1 MDAERWQR
9 LSPLLDALLDLPP
22 AGRLDEL
29 ERLRAQDPAL
39 AADLEGLLARE
50 DSEAD
55 FLHDPLPGTRP
66 PSREGTRLGPYRLER
81 LLGEGGMGQ
90 VWLAERADGLY
101 RRQLALKLLRPGY
114 ADPNLRLRFS
124 REREILARLQHPN
137 IARLLDAGIGEGDQP
152 YLVLEYVEGVPLTDY
167 CREQALPVEAR
178 LRLFLQV
185 CAAVSHAHA
194 NLIVHRDLKPSNM
207 LVTAEREVQLLDFGI
222 AKLLDRDGSEAAH
235 VRTEVRAFTLHYA
248 APEQVRGEPVSTLT
262 DVYSL
267 GVVLYELLAGDKPY
281 RLRRQSDAE
290 WERAILEVSP
300 PRPSVTVQR
309 LAEAG
314 QVERAQARKLARRL
328 RGDLD
333 NIALKALNK
342 VPARRY
348 GSVEAL
354 ARDIGRHLEGR
365 PVEARPP
372 RIGYQLQKYLQR
384 HRWGVGLGSLA
395 MLALLSALGLALWHA
410 HEARHEAA
418 RAQALQRF
426 VLGLFDHAGGAQRSQ
441 GMAMRELLS
450 AGAKRGE
457 SELEQ
462 QPRARAELLGVIA
475 RLYIG
480 IGDYREALALSER
493 QQALLG
499 GDDGAPDGLRLD
511 AAGQHGRV
519 LRLLSR
525 SQECVGRMQPLADDA
540 QRLQAE
546 LPQQVADFYIQYGR
560 CRRMLGEPMAAQQLY
575 ERAIAIR
582 RDVLRDDA
590 GVAEGMIDLAALESD
605 AARTGA
611 AIEQFLAAQ
620 RQLRA
625 RLGDRHPLLVDIQRS
640 LGVLYLDRGQV
651 TEAEAALRAGL
662 ALALELHGPNHPS
675 TLAVRRQLGLAY
687 LQQGRLAE
695 AEQTLRAQHGPT
707 ESTLGPQHRE
717 TALSLDA
724 LGRLALERGDTEAAL
739 SAFQR
744 AVAIW
749 RQPDGRHLLDYG
761 LADLAAA
768 FEAGGDGAAARATL
782 EEARQVR
789 AARLGASHPA
799 VGDLDRRMGQL
810 LLDAGEAAAAQPWL
824 ERGAQLTQVGYGADD
839 PRTLLA
845 WLALARLRITPDA
858 PDVADEGPAAHL
870 HRFAAGLPTGP
881 ALAPVHWQAR
891 AYAAQADCQDGQVAD
906 GRRQLQALDAELRSA
921 RPEGGSL
928 SREVARLAAACHA
941 PLNGGP
947 QATVAR

>member
-1 MDAERWQR
+1 MDAARWQR

-22 AGRLDEL
+22 AERADELQRLRDGEPALADEL
-29 ERLRAQDPAL
+29 EA
-39 AADLEGLLARE
+39 LLARE
-50 DSEAD
+50 ETESD

-66 PSREGTRLGPYRLER
+66 ASREGTRLGPYQLER

-124 REREILARLQHPN
+124 REREILARLQHPH

-152 YLVLEYVEGVPLTDY
+152 YLVLEYVEGVPLTEY
-167 CREQALPVEAR
+167 CNAHALPVEAR

-207 LVTAEREVQLLDFGI
+207 LVTAERDVQLLDFGI
-222 AKLLDRDGSEAAH
+222 AKLLDRGGGETSH

-300 PRPSVTVQR
+300 SRPSLAVQR

-314 QVERAQARKLARRL
+314 QLEPVQARRLARRL

-333 NIALKALNK
+333 NIALKALSK
-342 VPARRY
+342 VPAKRY
-348 GSVEAL
+348 SSVEAL

-372 RIGYQLQKYLQR
+372 RLGYQLQKYLQR
-384 HRWGVGLGSLA
+384 HRWGAGLGALA
-395 MLALLSALGLALWHA
+395 IVALLSALALTLWHA

-418 RAQALQRF
+418 RAQALQHF
-426 VLGLFDHAGGAQRSQ
+426 VLGLFDHAGGSQRSQ

-450 AGAKRGE
+450 AGARRGE
-457 SELEQ
+457 SELEG

-475 RLYIG
+475 RLYLG
-480 IGDYREALALSER
+480 IGGYRDALALSER
-493 QQALLG
+493 QQQLLAH
-499 GDDGAPDGLRLD
+499 DTGAPDGLRLD
-511 AAGQHGRV
+511 AASQHGRV

-525 SQECVGRMQPLADDA
+525 SQDCAARMQPLADTA
-540 QRLQAE
+540 QRLEAD
-546 LPQQVADFYIQYGR
+546 LPQQVADFYTQYGR
-560 CRRMLGEPMAAQQLY
+560 CQRMLGQPQAARQWY
-575 ERAIAIR
+575 ERAIALR
-582 RDVLRDDA
+582 RDVLHDDVGA
-590 GVAEGMIDLAALESD
+590 AEGMIDLAALESD
-605 AARTGA
+605 AARTGP
-611 AIEQFLAAQ
+611 AIARFLAAQ

-625 RLGDRHPLLVDIQRS
+625 RLADRHPLMVEIQRS
-640 LGVLYLDRGQV
+640 LGALYLDRSQGA
-651 TEAEAALRAGL
+651 EAERVLRSGL
-662 ALALELHGPNHPS
+662 ALSMELHGPGHPA
-675 TLAVRRQLGLAY
+675 TLAVRRQLGQAY
-687 LQQGRLAE
+687 LQLGRLAE
-695 AEQTLRAQHGPT
+695 AEQALRAQHGPT
-707 ESTLGPQHRE
+707 ESLLGPRHRE

-739 SAFQR
+739 AYFQR
-744 AVAIW
+744 AVEIW

-761 LADLAAA
+761 LSDLANAQQARGDAA
-768 FEAGGDGAAARATL
+768 TARATL
-782 EEARQVR
+782 EQARQVR
-789 AARLGASHPA
+789 IARLGASHPA
-799 VGDLDRRMGQL
+799 VGDLDRRMGDL
-810 LLDAGEAAAAQPWL
+810 LLDAGQADAALPWL
-824 ERGAQLTQVGYGADD
+824 ERASQLTRIGYGPAD
-839 PRTLLA
+839 PRTQRA
-845 WLALARLRITPDA
+845 QLALARWQ
-858 PDVADEGPAAHL
+858 AAQGDGGAAL
-870 HRFAAGLPTGP
+870 DRFAATLPGTDAG
-881 ALAPVHWQAR
+881 LAPLGWEAR
-891 AYAAQADCQDGQVAD
+891 AYAAQAHCSAGDAGA
-906 GRRQLQALDAELRSA
+906 GGSRLRALDAELHSA

-928 SREVARLAAACHA
+928 PRAVATLAAGCHARLNNAARTTA
-941 PLNGGP
+941 
-947 QATVAR
+947 VR

>member
-22 AGRLDEL
+22 DGRIDEL
-29 ERLRAQDPAL
+29 ERLRADDPVL
-39 AADLEGLLARE
+39 AAELQALLATE
-50 DSEAD
+50 DTDAD

-66 PSREGTRLGPYRLER
+66 TSREGTRLGPYQLEH

-152 YLVLEYVEGVPLTDY
+152 YLVLEYVEGVPLTEY
-167 CREQALPVEAR
+167 CRDHALPVEAR

-185 CAAVSHAHA
+185 CSAVSHAHA

-207 LVTAEREVQLLDFGI
+207 LVTADHEVRLLDFGI
-222 AKLLDRDGSEAAH
+222 AKLLDRDGVDSAH

-300 PRPSVTVQR
+300 PRPSVAVQR

-314 QVERAQARKLARRL
+314 QLEAAPARRLARRL

-354 ARDIGRHLEGR
+354 ARDVERHLEGR

-384 HRWGVGLGSLA
+384 HAWGVALGSVAMVVLLA
-395 MLALLSALGLALWHA
+395 ALGLALWHA

-450 AGAKRGE
+450 TGARRGE
-457 SELEQ
+457 SELKE
-462 QPRARAELLGVIA
+462 QPRALAELLGVIA

-480 IGDYREALALSER
+480 IGAYQEALALSER
-493 QQALLG
+493 QLLLLDSDPG
-499 GDDGAPDGLRLD
+499 AADGVRLD
-511 AAGQHGRV
+511 AASQHGRA

-525 SQECVGRMQPLADDA
+525 SQECVARMQPLADAA
-540 QRLQAE
+540 QELEHA

-560 CRRMLGEPMAAQQLY
+560 CRRMLGETRVARQWY
-575 ERAIAIR
+575 ERAIEIR
-582 RDVLRDDA
+582 RGVLRDDA
-590 GVAEGMIDLAALESD
+590 GVAEALIDLAALESD
-605 AARTGA
+605 VAHTGA

-620 RQLRA
+620 RQLHA
-625 RLGDRHPLLVDIQRS
+625 RLGDRHPLMVEIQRS
-640 LGVLYLDRGQV
+640 LGALYLDRGQAV
-651 TEAEAALRAGL
+651 EAEAVLRSGL
-662 ALALELHGPNHPS
+662 ALALELNGPAHPS

-687 LQQGRLAE
+687 LQLGRLAE
-695 AEQTLRAQHGPT
+695 AEQALRAQHGPT
-707 ESTLGPQHRE
+707 EAALGPWHRE
-717 TALSLDA
+717 TGLSLDA
-724 LGRLALERGDTEAAL
+724 LGRLALERGDTAA
-739 SAFQR
+739 AITTFEQ
-744 AVAIW
+744 AVAVG
-749 RQPDGRHLLDYG
+749 RQPDGRYGLDYA
-761 LADLAAA
+761 LADLAQALQA
-768 FEAGGDGAAARATL
+768 KGDREAARARF
-782 EEARQVR
+782 EEARRVR
-789 AARLGASHPA
+789 VARFGASHPA
-799 VGDLDRRMGQL
+799 VGDLDRMMGEL
-810 LLDAGEAAAAQPWL
+810 LLESGDVAAALPWL
-824 ERGAQLTQVGYGADD
+824 ERADQLTRLGYGPED
-839 PRTLLA
+839 PRSLRA
-845 WLALARLRITPDA
+845 QLALARA
-858 PDVADEGPAAHL
+858 QAGSGEGESGADRLA
-870 HRFAAGLPTGP
+870 RFAAALPADA
-881 ALAPVHWQAR
+881 ALAPLRWEAQ
-891 AYAAQADCQDGQVAD
+891 AYAAQALCHDQDVAG
-906 GRRQLQALDAELRSA
+906 GRRMLGALDAELLAA
-921 RPEGGSL
+921 RPEGGRL
-928 SREVARLAAACHA
+928 SREVAGLAATCSVR
-941 PLNGGP
+941 LNGP
-947 QATVAR
+947 TAATAAR

>member
-22 AGRLDEL
+22 AGRIEELD
-29 ERLRAQDPAL
+29 RLRAAEPAL
-39 AADLEGLLARE
+39 AAELEALLAGE
-50 DSEAD
+50 GDGD

-66 PSREGTRLGPYRLER
+66 ASREGSRLGPYRLDR

-101 RRQLALKLLRPGY
+101 QRRLALKLLRPGY

-167 CREQALPVEAR
+167 CREHALPVEAC
-178 LRLFLQV
+178 LALFLQV

-207 LVTAEREVQLLDFGI
+207 LVTAAGEVRLLDFGI
-222 AKLLDRDGSEAAH
+222 AKLLDRDANSAALA
-235 VRTEVRAFTLHYA
+235 RTEVRAFTLHYA

-314 QVERAQARKLARRL
+314 QLEPAQARRRARRL

-342 VPARRY
+342 NPARRY
-348 GSVEAL
+348 GSVEAF
-354 ARDIGRHLEGR
+354 ARDIERHLGGR

-384 HRWGVGLGSLA
+384 HRWGVALGSLA
-395 MLALLSALGLALWHA
+395 VLALLAALGLALWHA

-441 GMAMRELLS
+441 GMALRELLS
-450 AGAKRGE
+450 AGARRGE
-457 SELEQ
+457 SELEG

-480 IGDYREALALSER
+480 IGDYREALTLSER
-493 QQALLG
+493 QQRLLAA
-499 GDDGAPDGLRLD
+499 DDGAPDGLRLD
-511 AAGQHGRV
+511 AASQHGRV
-519 LRLLSR
+519 LRLSSR
-525 SQECVGRMQPLADDA
+525 SRDCVERMQPLADTA
-540 QRLQAE
+540 QRQQDD
-546 LPQQVADFYIQYGR
+546 LPQQAADFYIQYGR
-560 CRRMLGEPMAAQQLY
+560 CQWMLGQAYAARQWY
-575 ERAIAIR
+575 ERAIALR
-582 RDVLRDDA
+582 RDRLHDDA
-590 GVAEGMIDLAALESD
+590 GVAEGMIDLAALKSD
-605 AARTGA
+605 AARTDE

-640 LGVLYLDRGQV
+640 LGMLYLDRGQA
-651 TEAEAALRAGL
+651 TEAEQALRSGL
-662 ALALELHGPNHPS
+662 ALALELHGPDHPS

-687 LQQGRLAE
+687 LQLGRLAE
-695 AEQTLRAQHGPT
+695 AEKTLRAQHGPT
-707 ESTLGPQHRE
+707 EAMLGPQHRE

-724 LGRLALERGDTEAAL
+724 LGRLALERGDTEAAI

-749 RQPDGRHLLDYG
+749 RQPDGRYLLDYG
-761 LADLAAA
+761 LADLALALHAA
-768 FEAGGDGAAARATL
+768 GDDDAALAMLAQARS
-782 EEARQVR
+782 VR
-789 AARLGASHPA
+789 AARLGGSHPA
-799 VGDLDRRMGQL
+799 VGDLDRMAGEL
-810 LLDAGEAAAAQPWL
+810 LLDAGQTAAALPWL
-824 ERGAQLTQVGYGADD
+824 ERGGQLTETGYGPDD
-839 PRTLLA
+839 RRTLQA
-845 WLALARLRITPDA
+845 RLALQRWRALDGDGGTGL
-858 PDVADEGPAAHL
+858 EH
-870 HRFAAGLPTGP
+870 FAAGLPAEP
-881 ALAPVHWQAR
+881 ALLPLRWEAQ
-891 AYAAQADCQDGQVAD
+891 AYAALARCRAGDTVA
-906 GRRQLQALDAELRSA
+906 GRERLDALGVELRSA
-921 RPEGGSL
+921 RPEGGSQP
-928 SREVARLAAACHA
+928 REVARLAAACA
-941 PLNGGP
+941 PLNG
-947 QATVAR
+947 ARRTTAAR

>member
-22 AGRLDEL
+22 AGRADEL
-29 ERLRAQDPAL
+29 ERLRAADPSL
-39 AADLEGLLARE
+39 AAELAALLAAE
-50 DSEAD
+50 DTDAD

-66 PSREGTRLGPYRLER
+66 ASREGARLGPYQLER

-167 CREQALPVEAR
+167 CRDNALPVEAR

-194 NLIVHRDLKPSNM
+194 NLIGHRDLKPSNM
-207 LVTAEREVQLLDFGI
+207 LVSADRDVRLLDFGI
-222 AKLLDRDGSEAAH
+222 AKLLDRDGTDAAH

-300 PRPSVTVQR
+300 PRPSVAVQR

-314 QVERAQARKLARRL
+314 QVEAATARRLARRL

-333 NIALKALNK
+333 NIALKALHK
-342 VPARRY
+342 IPSRRY

-354 ARDIGRHLEGR
+354 ARDIERHLEGR

-384 HRWGVGLGSLA
+384 HTWGVALGSLA
-395 MLALLSALGLALWHA
+395 VLALLAALGLALWHA

-450 AGAKRGE
+450 AGARRGE
-457 SELEQ
+457 SELEE

-480 IGDYREALALSER
+480 IGDYREALSLSER
-493 QQALLG
+493 QQQLLETDD
-499 GDDGAPDGLRLD
+499 GDDNAAAGLRLD
-511 AAGQHGRV
+511 AASQHGRV

-525 SQECVGRMQPLADDA
+525 SQECVARMQPLAAAA
-540 QRLQAE
+540 QRME
-546 LPQQVADFYIQYGR
+546 DVLPQQVADFYIQFGL
-560 CRRMLGEPMAAQQLY
+560 CRSVLGEALAARQWY
-575 ERAIAIR
+575 ERAIALR

-590 GVAEGMIDLAALESD
+590 GVAEGMIDLAALERD
-605 AARTGA
+605 AARTDA

-625 RLGDRHPLLVDIQRS
+625 RLGDRHPLMVDIQRN
-640 LGVLYLDRGQV
+640 LGGLYLDRGQAA
-651 TEAEAALRAGL
+651 EAEAQLRPGL

-687 LQQGRLAE
+687 LQLGRLAE
-695 AEQTLRAQHGPT
+695 AEQVLHAQHGPT
-707 ESTLGPQHRE
+707 EATLGPQHYE
-717 TALSLDA
+717 TGLSLDA
-724 LGRLALERGDTEAAL
+724 LGRLALERGDTAAATA
-739 SAFQR
+739 AFEH

-749 RQPDGRHLLDYG
+749 RQPDGRHLLDRG
-761 LADLAAA
+761 LADLSLALQ
-768 FEAGGDGAAARATL
+768 AGGDIRAARRVL
-782 EEARQVR
+782 EEARRVR
-789 AARLGASHPA
+789 ATRLGASHPA
-799 VGDLDRRMGQL
+799 VGDLDRMFGEL
-810 LLDAGEAAAAQPWL
+810 LLDTGDIAAARPWL
-824 ERGAQLTQVGYGADD
+824 EQAGRLTLVGYGAND
-839 PRTLLA
+839 PHTLQA
-845 WLALARLRITPDA
+845 QLALARLQSAQDGTGDDDA
-858 PDVADEGPAAHL
+858 PL
-870 HRFAAGLPTGP
+870 QRFAAALP
-881 ALAPVHWQAR
+881 ADDSLAELRWEAR
-891 AYAAQADCQDGQVAD
+891 AYAARARCQAGATAA
-906 GRRQLQALDAELRSA
+906 GERQLQALDIELRSA
-921 RPEGGSL
+921 RPEGGRL
-928 SREVARLAAACHA
+928 SREVAGLAASCHGR
-941 PLNGGP
+941 LNGI
-947 QATVAR
+947 ASRAVAR

>member
-22 AGRLDEL
+22 AGRTDEL
-29 ERLRAQDPAL
+29 ERLRAVDPSL
-39 AADLEGLLARE
+39 AAELAALLATE
-50 DSEAD
+50 GADTD

-66 PSREGTRLGPYRLER
+66 ASREGARLGPYQLQR

-101 RRQLALKLLRPGY
+101 QRRLAMKLLRPGY

-167 CREQALPVEAR
+167 CRDNALPVEAR

-207 LVTAEREVQLLDFGI
+207 LVTAERDVRLLDFGI
-222 AKLLDRDGSEAAH
+222 AKLLDRDGTDATHA
-235 VRTEVRAFTLHYA
+235 RTEVRAFTLHYA

-300 PRPSVTVQR
+300 PRPSVAVQR

-314 QVERAQARKLARRL
+314 QVEAGTARRLARRL

-333 NIALKALNK
+333 NIALKALHK
-342 VPARRY
+342 IPSRRY

-354 ARDIGRHLEGR
+354 ARDIERHLEGR

-384 HRWGVGLGSLA
+384 HTWGVALGSLA
-395 MLALLSALGLALWHA
+395 VLALLAALGLALWHA

-450 AGAKRGE
+450 AGARRGE
-457 SELEQ
+457 SELEE

-480 IGDYREALALSER
+480 IGDYREALSLSER
-493 QQALLG
+493 QRQLLEADGG
-499 GDDGAPDGLRLD
+499 GDDEAATGLRLD
-511 AAGQHGRV
+511 AASQHGRV

-525 SQECVGRMQPLADDA
+525 SQECVARMQPLAASA
-540 QRLQAE
+540 QRMEGA
-546 LPQQVADFYIQYGR
+546 LPQQAADFYIQFGR
-560 CRRMLGEPMAAQQLY
+560 CRRMLGGALAARQWY
-575 ERAIAIR
+575 ERAIALR

-590 GVAEGMIDLAALESD
+590 GVADGMIDLATLEID
-605 AARTGA
+605 AARTDA
-611 AIEQFLAAQ
+611 AIGQFLAAQ

-625 RLGDRHPLLVDIQRS
+625 RLGDRHPLMVEIQRN
-640 LGVLYLDRGQV
+640 LGGLYLDRGQAA
-651 TEAEAALRAGL
+651 EAEAQLRPGL
-662 ALALELHGPNHPS
+662 ALALELHGPHHPS
-675 TLAVRRQLGLAY
+675 TLAVRRQLGLAW

-695 AEQTLRAQHGPT
+695 ADQALRAQRGPT
-707 ESTLGPQHRE
+707 EATLGPRHHE
-717 TALSLDA
+717 TGMSLDA
-724 LGRLALERGDTEAAL
+724 LGRLALERGDTAAATA
-739 SAFQR
+739 AFEH

-749 RQPDGRHLLDYG
+749 RQPDGRHLLDRG
-761 LADLAAA
+761 LADLSLALQAA
-768 FEAGGDGAAARATL
+768 GDVRAARGAL
-782 EEARQVR
+782 EEARRVR
-789 AARLGASHPA
+789 ATRLGASHPA
-799 VGDLDRRMGQL
+799 VGDLDRMLGEL
-810 LLDAGEAAAAQPWL
+810 LLGAGDAAAARPWL
-824 ERGAQLTQVGYGADD
+824 EQAGRLTLVGYGAGD
-839 PRTLLA
+839 PRTLQA
-845 WLALARLRITPDA
+845 QLALARLQSAQDGA
-858 PDVADEGPAAHL
+858 HEGEMPL
-870 HRFAAGLPTGP
+870 QRFAATLPADGSLA
-881 ALAPVHWQAR
+881 ALRWEAR
-891 AYAAQADCQDGQVAD
+891 AYAAMARCQAGATA
-906 GRRQLQALDAELRSA
+906 GERQLQALDTELRSA
-921 RPEGGSL
+921 RPEGGRL
-928 SREVARLAAACHA
+928 SREVTQLAGSCHARLNGMAASA
-941 PLNGGP
+941 
-947 QATVAR
+947 VAH

>member
-22 AGRLDEL
+22 SGRMDEL

-39 AADLEGLLARE
+39 AGELEALLATE
-50 DSEAD
+50 DTDAD

-66 PSREGTRLGPYRLER
+66 PSREGTRLGPYQLER

-167 CREQALPVEAR
+167 CREHSLPVEAR
-178 LRLFLQV
+178 LHLFLQV
-185 CAAVSHAHA
+185 CAAVRHAHA

-207 LVTAEREVQLLDFGI
+207 LVAADQEVRLLDFGI
-222 AKLLDRDGSEAAH
+222 AKLLDRDGTDATHA
-235 VRTEVRAFTLHYA
+235 RTEVRAFTLHYA

-300 PRPSVTVQR
+300 PRPSVAVQR
-309 LAEAG
+309 LAEVG
-314 QVERAQARKLARRL
+314 QIEQGQARKLARRL

-342 VPARRY
+342 IPGKRY

-354 ARDIGRHLEGR
+354 SRDIERHLEGR

-384 HRWGVGLGSLA
+384 HRWGVVTGSLA
-395 MLALLSALGLALWHA
+395 MLTLLAALGLALWHA
-410 HEARHEAA
+410 VEARHEAA

-450 AGAKRGE
+450 AGARRGE
-457 SELEQ
+457 SELEG

-493 QQALLG
+493 QLRLLE
-499 GDDGAPDGLRLD
+499 GDDGAPDGLLLD
-511 AAGQHGRV
+511 AASQHGRV

-525 SQECVGRMQPLADDA
+525 SQECIERMQPLAGTA
-540 QRLQAE
+540 LRLQQD
-546 LPQQVADFYIQYGR
+546 LPQQSADFSLQFGR
-560 CRRMLGEPMAAQQLY
+560 CKRMLGEPLAARQWY

-590 GVAEGMIDLAALESD
+590 GVAEGMIDLASMEAD
-605 AARTGA
+605 AARTDA

-620 RQLRA
+620 RQLRS
-625 RLGDRHPLLVDIQRS
+625 RLGDRHPLMVDLQRS
-640 LGVLYLDRGQV
+640 LGVLYLDRGQAQ
-651 TEAEAALRAGL
+651 EAEATLRSGL

-687 LQQGRLAE
+687 LKLGRLAE
-695 AEQTLRAQHGPT
+695 AEQALLAQHGPT
-707 ESTLGPQHRE
+707 ESALGPRHRE

-724 LGRLALERGDTEAAL
+724 LGRLALERGDTAAAL
-739 SAFQR
+739 SALTR
-744 AVAIW
+744 AVDIW
-749 RQPDGRHLLDYG
+749 RQPDGRYLLDYG
-761 LADLAAA
+761 LADLAQAQLAA
-768 FEAGGDGAAARATL
+768 GDASEALDTL
-782 EEARQVR
+782 AEARQRR

-799 VGDLDRRMGQL
+799 VGDLDRTMGQM
-810 LLDAGEAAAAQPWL
+810 LLDAGQADAARPWL
-824 ERGAQLTQVGYGADD
+824 ERGYQLTEVGYGPDD
-839 PRTLLA
+839 PRTHQA
-845 WLALARLRITPDA
+845 QLALVR
-858 PDVADEGPAAHL
+858 
-870 HRFAAGLPTGP
+870 
-881 ALAPVHWQAR
+881 
-891 AYAAQADCQDGQVAD
+891 
-906 GRRQLQALDAELRSA
+906 LQALDGDSVGLMRFADGLPEEASLAPLRWEAQAFAAQAACRDGDVHTGTRQLQVLEEQLRQA

-928 SREVARLAAACHA
+928 PREVARLASTCSGSIAS
-941 PLNGGP
+941 
-947 QATVAR
+947 RR